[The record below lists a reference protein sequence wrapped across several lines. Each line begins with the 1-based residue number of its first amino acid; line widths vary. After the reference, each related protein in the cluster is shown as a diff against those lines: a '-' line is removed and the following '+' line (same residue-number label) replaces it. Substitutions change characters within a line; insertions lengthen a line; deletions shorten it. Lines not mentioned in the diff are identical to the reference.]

1 MAYSFDLLKE
11 FDDNRGEIKKFI
23 EDTDKIIISE
33 QMSSYKTLINQ
44 LLGHYNQL
52 LIRVQDLISKEEFS
66 KNINFQ
72 KDVSSKL
79 ESLKEEND
87 LDLLNSLEKLYKDT
101 EKSYHDINKIV
112 LSTIKNDNSILEY
125 NNLTRRIN
133 ENIVRVNNFD
143 LPKSIIDELLPIYN
157 EAKEINFKINFKI
170 L

>member
-33 QMSSYKTLINQ
+33 QISSYKTLINQ

-79 ESLKEEND
+79 ESLKEEN
-87 LDLLNSLEKLYKDT
+87 LSLI
-101 EKSYHDINKIV
+101 HI
-112 LSTIKNDNSILEY
+112 
-125 NNLTRRIN
+125 
-133 ENIVRVNNFD
+133 
-143 LPKSIIDELLPIYN
+143 
-157 EAKEINFKINFKI
+157 
-170 L
+170 